1 MGSDQDKRKAFEY
14 YLELAKKGYYQDQYN
29 VGKCYHF
36 GIGIEAN
43 IDVAVN
49 WYEKASCK
57 GSINAKDALT
67 NLLSSDQISQH
78 RIARIKTLLRK

>member
-36 GIGIEAN
+36 GIGIEEN

-49 WYEKASCK
+49 WYEKASCNR
-57 GSINAKDALT
+57 SINAKNAL
-67 NLLSSDQISQH
+67 NNPLSSDQIS
-78 RIARIKTLLRK
+78 